1 MIPRLPDIEERRE
14 QDPGDL
20 QAWVREHLQAGG
32 ILELLGEP
40 TRVQGDHTGQ
50 HGDAR
55 YTWVT
60 PEGWEVSIEAYF
72 TSSRER
78 GGRVHEGPWATGYT
92 FRADGRDLGGENLSE
107 ASVVAENIAY
117 TLRRIRS
124 RHPTYRWPEYF
135 GLHCEEDPCLPWPV
149 VVPDLHGRAD
159 LLDAVVAAYPDRH
172 LILLGDYV
180 DRGPDSRGVID
191 RVRDLV
197 TRGRATALIGNH
209 DELMIRSVLDDDDS
223 AKFTWVHN
231 GGEATMESY
240 GNNWAA
246 LRADAQWMRDHLH
259 LELQYGGY
267 LFTHAGRP
275 MPGDTRDTQL
285 WLRPEDRPLP
295 PLPEGLHTSVHG
307 HTVMPAPEQRRDRH
321 GTRAWYLDTGAV
333 RTGVLT
339 VLDLDTQAPV
349 EIRAQP

>member
-1 MIPRLPDIEERRE
+1 MTPRLPDIEERRD
-14 QDPGDL
+14 QTAQDL

-40 TRVQGDHTGQ
+40 TRVQGDHSGP
-50 HGDAR
+50 HCDAR

-60 PEGWEVSIEAYF
+60 PEGWEISIEAYF

-92 FRADGRDLGGENLSE
+92 FRADGRDLGGESLSE
-107 ASVVAENIAY
+107 ASVVAENLAY
-117 TLRRIRS
+117 TARQIRARR
-124 RHPTYRWPEYF
+124 PGWRWAEYY

-159 LLDAVVAAYPDRH
+159 LLGAVTAAFPDRH

-191 RVRDLV
+191 QVRDLV
-197 TRGRATALIGNH
+197 TRGRATALVGNH
-209 DELMIRSVLDDDDS
+209 DELMIHAVLDGDG
-223 AKFTWVHN
+223 AAETCWLHN
-231 GGEATMESY
+231 GGKQTLACYE
-240 GNNWAA
+240 GDRAA
-246 LRADAQWMRDHLH
+246 LQADAQWMRDHLH

-267 LFTHAGRP
+267 QFTHAGRP

-285 WLRPEDRPLP
+285 WLRAEDRPQP

-307 HTVMPAPEQRRDRH
+307 HTVMPAPEQRRDPH

-339 VLDLDTQAPV
+339 VLDLDSQVPV
-349 EIRAQP
+349 EIRVQP